1 MAARSETFLTEPHLA
16 PLSDSYDDS
25 RDGARRSW
33 RELLQP
39 FVLRHRRIATIAT
52 TLAIVVGAYA
62 GAVLLRFDFT
72 IPDDL
77 EPIFL
82 HTIVAVLVAKL
93 VAFWAAG
100 LFTGWWRHVSIRDVE
115 DIARGNLFGS
125 LLFVCAMVFV
135 VGLDGFPRSVFVI
148 DLVLCTVATGGIRV
162 ALRLVR
168 ERRGRLMVRRIESL
182 ALIVGAGTAGIRL
195 LEDIES
201 RPTASVGVVGFL
213 DDDRGKQGVRIAGT
227 PVLGAIDELPGLVK
241 AHGVTD
247 VLIAIPSAPGATI
260 RRIVQLCT
268 QARVRHRVLPTLG
281 ELVDGRVTF
290 TQMRE
295 VKVDDL
301 LARVPVQLD
310 TSSLR
315 SRLAGRTVLVTGAAG
330 SIGSELCRQV
340 AAQSP
345 GRLVLLDR
353 HENGM
358 FHLEMTLRTRFP
370 SVPIVPVLGDI
381 LLRDQLDAVFA
392 AHRPDVV
399 LHAAAYKHVPLA
411 EVNVLEAIRNNILG
425 TRNLAQAALAHG
437 TRKFV
442 LVSTDKAVRPTS
454 VMGATK
460 RAAELLIQQMS
471 DRQCQFSAVRFGN
484 VLGSS
489 GSVVPIFREQIAQ
502 GGPVTVTD
510 PRMTRFFMTI
520 PEAAS
525 LILQSALFSEG
536 GEIFVL
542 EMGEPVR
549 ILDLATQMIRLS
561 GFEPDIDVPIA
572 FTGLRPGE
580 KLYEELVDE
589 EAEGVVPTRHDRIR
603 VIERQKASLPANW
616 ITALETCIRRADL
629 DCAIRCLV
637 DAIPNYNPST
647 ALTELPAIA
656 ATTVRLPATAAPI
669 PATPAPIPAMA
680 PQPHHSAA

>member
-1 MAARSETFLTEPHLA
+1 
-16 PLSDSYDDS
+16 
-25 RDGARRSW
+25 
-33 RELLQP
+33 
-39 FVLRHRRIATIAT
+39 V
-52 TLAIVVGAYA
+52 
-62 GAVLLRFDFT
+62 
-72 IPDDL
+72 
-77 EPIFL
+77 
-82 HTIVAVLVAKL
+82 
-93 VAFWAAG
+93 
-100 LFTGWWRHVSIRDVE
+100 
-115 DIARGNLFGS
+115 FG
-125 LLFVCAMVFV
+125 
-135 VGLDGFPRSVFVI
+135 VGLDGFPRSLFLI
-148 DLVLCTVATGGIRV
+148 DLVLCTAATGGVRV

-168 ERRGRLMVRRIESL
+168 ERRGRVALAVRRIDTV

-201 RPTASVGVVGFL
+201 RPSASVAVAGFL
-213 DDDRGKQGVRIAGT
+213 DDDQGKHGVRIAGAR
-227 PVLGAIDELPGLVK
+227 VLGPIDELPAFVK
-241 AHGVTD
+241 EHGVNE

-281 ELVDGRVTF
+281 ELVDGRVRF

-301 LARVPVQLD
+301 LARAPVELD
-310 TSSLR
+310 TSRLR

-345 GRLVLLDR
+345 GRLVLIDR

-370 SVPIVPVLGDI
+370 GVPLVPVLGDI

-392 AHRPDVV
+392 THRPDVV

-411 EVNVLEAIRNNILG
+411 EVNVLEAVRNNVLG

-437 TRKFV
+437 ARKFV

-460 RAAELLIQQMS
+460 RAAERLIQEFS

-489 GSVVPIFREQIAQ
+489 GSVVPIFREQIAN

-549 ILDLATQMIRLS
+549 IVDLAAQMIRLS
-561 GFEPDIDVPIA
+561 GFEPDIDIPIA

-580 KLYEELVDE
+580 KLYEELIDE
-589 EAEGVVPTRHDRIR
+589 EAEGIARTRHERIR
-603 VIERQKASLPANW
+603 VIEHQSAPLPANW
-616 ITALETCIRRADL
+616 MATLEACVRRGDVDGAV
-629 DCAIRCLV
+629 RCLV
-637 DAIPNYNPST
+637 EAAPSYRPSPLL
-647 ALTELPAIA
+647 ANRPPIA
-656 ATTVRLPATAAPI
+656 AAAVRAAL
-669 PATPAPIPAMA
+669 ASGSK
-680 PQPHHSAA
+680 PQLSAQTSAA